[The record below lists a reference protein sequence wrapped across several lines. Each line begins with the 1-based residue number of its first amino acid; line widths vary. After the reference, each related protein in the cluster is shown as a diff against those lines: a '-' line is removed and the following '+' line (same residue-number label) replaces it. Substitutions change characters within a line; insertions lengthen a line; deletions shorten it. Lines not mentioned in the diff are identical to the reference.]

1 VKERLKKEVGKSFQV
16 LVLLGGV
23 FDLLLQWFFRHIGVG
38 IVNNGVSFGAFSGVN
53 LIFLFVIWTGL
64 WWLWMGRGKS
74 RGEGLSI
81 WLMIVGGGVNIIS
94 RLFFGGVW
102 DYLKIPIL
110 GLWVNFSDIMI
121 TSGVILYIFKK

>member
-1 VKERLKKEVGKSFQV
+1 MKERLKKEVGKSFQV